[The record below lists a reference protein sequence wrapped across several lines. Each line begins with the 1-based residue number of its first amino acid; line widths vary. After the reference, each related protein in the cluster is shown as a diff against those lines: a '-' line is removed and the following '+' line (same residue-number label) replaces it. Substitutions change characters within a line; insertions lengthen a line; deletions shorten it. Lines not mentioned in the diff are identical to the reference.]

1 MWRYAMVILF
11 IGQALVAAAML
22 GTAIRNSRQYK
33 VPFGRLFFSEKQ
45 QLILIFWLLASLFCN
60 VCFIA
65 VM

>member
-1 MWRYAMVILF
+1 MWRYVLVTAFIL
-11 IGQALVAAAML
+11 QALIASAML
-22 GTAIRNSRQYK
+22 GIASHNSRQFK